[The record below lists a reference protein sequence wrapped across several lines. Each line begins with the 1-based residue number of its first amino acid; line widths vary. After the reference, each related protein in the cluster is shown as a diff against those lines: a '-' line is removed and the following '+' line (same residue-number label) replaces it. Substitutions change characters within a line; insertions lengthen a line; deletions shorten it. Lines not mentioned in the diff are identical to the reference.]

1 MWLQKFD
8 SVMFIL
14 IIRYFYTPFKPEEYM
29 KRLDKRKKIYNVGT
43 LLLNKITIDKIADS
57 DLDDFLKLL
66 FTDKNSELYINK

>member
-1 MWLQKFD
+1 
-8 SVMFIL
+8 MFIL